1 MKTVSFSQNARTL
14 FAIALTALASAFA
27 APAMAQA
34 QTSCSGCTTT
44 PTPSIGLSFQLGGAF
59 GGMGEALATNGGPTY
74 ATSTGGLNL
83 NAIMNGATNG
93 CTTGCGAANF
103 TGTGTV
109 WQNSTAGALS
119 QGAGGSAV
127 QTLSNGAVRLT
138 FGQ

>member
-1 MKTVSFSQNARTL
+1 MKTVSFSQIRTL
-14 FAIALTALASAFA
+14 LAIAFTALAYAFA
-27 APAMAQA
+27 APASAQA

-44 PTPSIGLSFQLGGAF
+44 PTIGLSFQFGGAF
-59 GGMGEALATNGGPTY
+59 GGTSEALATNGGPTY

-83 NAIMNGATNG
+83 NAVMNGASNG

-109 WQNSTAGALS
+109 WQNTTAGAQS
-119 QGAGGSAV
+119 QGVGSSAAK
-127 QTLSNGAVRLT
+127 TIGNGAVLFT